1 MNLLRRLWG
10 TANPPLVDWAGKR
23 VWLIGASTG
32 IGRATA
38 SALHAHG
45 ALVHVS
51 ARDAAALQSFV
62 ADHAGAFAWPLDV
75 MDQSQVRTTAQAIL
89 EAGPLDLVVYAAGH
103 YRAVSA
109 TAFDLRE
116 MVQHQ
121 AVNYVGALGVLD
133 AVLPGMLKAGS
144 GHISLLG
151 SVAGFRGL
159 PRSLAYGPTKAA
171 LIHLAEVL
179 YLDLHPR
186 GLGVSIVNPGFVDT
200 PLTAQNT
207 FPMPALMTPP
217 QAAQRMLAG
226 WQRGHFEIHFPYRF
240 TWPMKLL
247 SLLPFRMYQALVRR
261 GTGA

>member
-1 MNLLRRLWG
+1 MNILRALWG
-10 TANPPLVDWAGKR
+10 TANPPIDDWAGQR
-23 VWLIGASTG
+23 VWLVGASTG

-38 SALHAHG
+38 SALHARG
-45 ALVHVS
+45 AEVHVS
-51 ARDAAALQSFV
+51 ARDASALDSFV
-62 ADHAGAFAWPLDV
+62 AAHPGSHAWPLDV
-75 MDQSQVRTTAQAIL
+75 TQPAQVHAAAQSIL
-89 EAGPLDLVVYAAGH
+89 AAGPLDLVVYAAGH
-103 YRAVSA
+103 YRAMSA
-109 TAFDLRE
+109 PGFDLGE
-116 MVQHQ
+116 MVRHQ

-133 AVLPGMLKAGS
+133 AVLPAMLQAGS

-179 YLDLHPR
+179 YFDLHPR

-207 FPMPALMTPP
+207 FPMPALMTPA

-226 WQRGHFEIHFPYRF
+226 WRHGRFEIHFPYRF
-240 TWPMKLL
+240 TWPMKLIL
-247 SLLPFRMYQALVRR
+247 LLPFRAYHALVRR